1 MIYYK
6 YQKFLNLNI
15 RRTKMLAKTPPMGWN
30 SWNTFARDVNEEI
43 VLGAVDA
50 LVEKGYKDAGYE
62 YIVIDDCWSLKERDN
77 EGKLVADPE
86 KFPHGMKYV
95 ADYVHSKGLKFG
107 MYSCAGIR
115 TCADYPGSFGHEYTD
130 AKTFA
135 EWGVDFLKYDYC
147 NFPEFADT
155 KNAYLTMSMAL
166 KASGREILFSACN
179 WGVEEPW
186 KWMRSVGVHMYRSTG
201 DIFDNYKSFTD
212 IIHSQDENF
221 CMSAPG
227 CFNDPDMLIVGMYG
241 KGHVGEGHGYE
252 GCTDTEYESHFVRW
266 CLFSAP
272 LMIGGDI
279 RNMSPFCEKLM
290 QNKALIAINQDEEAR
305 PPFKVKAN
313 NLDPMRGEIYV
324 KHMSNNRFAIAF
336 FNDYDKDGQMLLFL
350 EAAGIPYHTGVTLD
364 ITDALTGEHIGVIN
378 QDFFKAEVKTHG
390 CRIFTA
396 ELTTR

>member
-1 MIYYK
+1 
-6 YQKFLNLNI
+6 
-15 RRTKMLAKTPPMGWN
+15 MLAKTPPMGWN
-30 SWNTFARDVNEEI
+30 SWNTFAQKVNEEI

-62 YIVIDDCWSLKERDN
+62 YIVIDDCWSLKNRDKD
-77 EGKLVADPE
+77 GKLVPDPE
-86 KFPHGMKYV
+86 KFPRGIKYV

-107 MYSCAGIR
+107 IYSCAGVR
-115 TCADYPGSFGHEYTD
+115 TCAGYPGSYGHEYTD

-135 EWGVDFLKYDYC
+135 EWGVDFLKYDFCY
-147 NFPEFADT
+147 FPASGDN

-179 WGVEEPW
+179 WGTDEPW

-201 DIFDNYKSFTD
+201 DIYDNYKSFTD
-212 IIHSQDENF
+212 IIQSQEDKF

-227 CFNDPDMLIVGMYG
+227 CFNDPDMLIVGMHG
-241 KGHVGEGHGYE
+241 IGHVGEGCGYE

-266 CLFSAP
+266 CLCSAP

-290 QNKALIAINQDEEAR
+290 QNKNLIAINQDEEAR
-305 PPFKVKAN
+305 PPYRIDATSFQWSPKEVF
-313 NLDPMRGEIYV
+313 I
-324 KHMSNNRFAIAF
+324 KHLSNNRFAIAF
-336 FNDYDKDGQMLLFL
+336 FNHADKETECQIFFQ
-350 EAAGIPYHTGVTLD
+350 EAGIPYYSGVTFD
-364 ITDALTGEHIGVIN
+364 ITDALTDEHIGVID
-378 QDFFKAEVKTHG
+378 QDYFKANVPSHG

-396 ELTTR
+396 EFATR